1 MDNFEEILEKAQNGD
16 NKAMNELILQYLP
29 MIKGLVKGANKYIN
43 KSELEQYLTIKF
55 TEKVK
60 KFKKF

>member
-29 MIKGLVKGANKYIN
+29 MIKGLVKGVNKYIN
-43 KSELEQYLTIKF
+43 KSELEQYLIIKF